1 MIGISYMV
9 LICTFLMAKDI
20 EHCFMC
26 LFAACMSSLLN
37 CLITSFA
44 YSLNRLLVVGLSGT
58 QL

>member
-1 MIGISYMV
+1 MV